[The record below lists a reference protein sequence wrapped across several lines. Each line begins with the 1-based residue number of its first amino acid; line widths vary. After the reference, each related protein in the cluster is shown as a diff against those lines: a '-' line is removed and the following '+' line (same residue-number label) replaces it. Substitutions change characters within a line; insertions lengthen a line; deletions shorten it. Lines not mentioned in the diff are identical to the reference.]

1 MPDYVRGVYGDPPQ
15 AVKDALDPI
24 LLAHRDR
31 IFEPGHSTEP
41 DGSGL
46 GLALSRRLA
55 HSVGG
60 EVDQRDGGHGHFV
73 ITIPR
78 S

>member
-1 MPDYVRGVYGDPPQ
+1 MHVEDDGDGVDE
-15 AVKDALDPI
+15 
-24 LLAHRDR
+24 AHRHR

-46 GLALSRRLA
+46 GLALARRLA

-73 ITIPR
+73 LTFPR
-78 S
+78 G

>member
-1 MPDYVRGVYGDPPQ
+1 MHE
-15 AVKDALDPI
+15 
-24 LLAHRDR
+24 AHRHR

-46 GLALSRRLA
+46 GLALARRLA

-60 EVDQRDGGHGHFV
+60 EIDQRDGGHGHFV
-73 ITIPR
+73 LSFPR
-78 S
+78 G